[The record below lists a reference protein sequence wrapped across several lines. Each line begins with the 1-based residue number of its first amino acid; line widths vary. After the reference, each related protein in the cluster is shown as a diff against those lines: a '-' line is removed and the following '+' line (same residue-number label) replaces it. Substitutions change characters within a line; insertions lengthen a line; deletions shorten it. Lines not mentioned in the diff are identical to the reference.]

1 MRKSITSKSRPVAA
15 DYRRTV
21 MGIHDREYYRGESPS
36 GFDLGGARMMVT
48 NLVII
53 NVAVYILDKFI
64 TIGGLPLV
72 YSLAFRP
79 QDLSHPWMWWRFLT
93 AGFAHD
99 PEGINHLLFNMIGL
113 WFIGRDVELKYGS
126 WEFLRFYLLAVVSS
140 SVLGAVE
147 TWLRLPADL
156 PQQLWPYT
164 MGASGAVTAVVML
177 FIFNFPRSTL
187 LLWFIPVPAWLAGI
201 LIVGMNLLGT
211 RGVTVPGVTGTA
223 GPQIAFGVHL
233 AGAAFAA
240 AYYFLGI
247 NFSRWTTSFRWLSPA
262 NWKSRPQLRVHKPD
276 DQYQDLDEECDRL
289 LDKVKQHGIDSLTS
303 KERQK
308 LEAYSRRMQQKLR

>member
-1 MRKSITSKSRPVAA
+1 
-15 DYRRTV
+15 

-36 GFDLGGARMMVT
+36 GFELGGSRMMVT
-48 NLVII
+48 NLVIL
-53 NVAVYILDKFI
+53 NVVVYILDKFI

-79 QDLSHPWMWWRFLT
+79 QDLEHPWMWWRFLT

-99 PEGINHLLFNMIGL
+99 PSGINHLLFNMIGL

-126 WEFLRFYLLAVVSS
+126 WEFLRFYLIAIISS

-147 TWLRLPADL
+147 TRLTLPTDL
-156 PQQLWPYT
+156 PEQFWPYT
-164 MGASGAVTAVVML
+164 MGASGAVTAVVMRV
-177 FIFNFPRSTL
+177 IFNFPRSTL
-187 LLWFIPVPAWLAGI
+187 LLWFLPVPAWLAGI

-211 RGVTVPGVTGTA
+211 HGVSMPGVTETA

-240 AYYFLGI
+240 AYFFLGL
-247 NFSRWTTSFRWLSPA
+247 NFSRFAGWFPFRTLTTWR
-262 NWKSRPQLRVHKPD
+262 SRPQLKVHSPEE
-276 DQYQDLDEECDRL
+276 QYQDLDEECDRL
-289 LDKVKQHGIDSLTS
+289 LDKVRRDGMESLTPR
-303 KERQK
+303 ERQK